1 MNPVS
6 EMHAAVIT
14 YFSAEKRES
23 LLFLAAGVLALLA
36 ALFLVRTGS
45 PLRGMA
51 WPLSAVALI
60 QLVVGGTVYARTDA
74 QVLGLHRQLQ
84 QDPRAYTAAE
94 LARMRTVR
102 RSFALYKTIEIVLLV
117 AGLTGIF
124 LFRDRETWYAVALG
138 LALQAALMLAFD
150 LAAERRAD
158 VYIDRIH
165 TLGRAVGE
173 GA

>member
-1 MNPVS
+1 MSPIS

-14 YFSAEKRES
+14 YFSGEKRES

-36 ALFLVRTGS
+36 SLFLVRTGS

-74 QVLGLHRQLQ
+74 QVRGLHAQLQ
-84 QDPRAYTAAE
+84 GDPRAYAAAE
-94 LARMRTVR
+94 VPRMTTVR
-102 RSFALYKTIEIVLLV
+102 RSFTVYKTIEMALLT
-117 AGLTGIF
+117 AGLAGIY
-124 LFRDRETWYAVALG
+124 LFRDRQTLYAVSLG

-158 VYIDRIH
+158 LYVEQIN
-165 TLGRAVGE
+165 TLVRVVEA

>member
-1 MNPVS
+1 MSPIS

-14 YFSAEKRES
+14 YFSGEKRES
-23 LLFLAAGVLALLA
+23 LLFLAAGAVALLA
-36 ALFLVRTGS
+36 SLFLLWKGS

-60 QLVVGGTVYARTDA
+60 QLVVGGTVYARTDTQA
-74 QVLGLHRQLQ
+74 RGLHTQLQ
-84 QDPRAYTAAE
+84 GEPRAYATAE
-94 LARMRTVR
+94 LPRMTTVR
-102 RSFALYKTIEIVLLV
+102 RSFTVYKTIEMALLT
-117 AGLTGIF
+117 AGLAGIY
-124 LFRDRETWYAVALG
+124 LFRDRQTLYAVSLG

-158 VYIDRIH
+158 VYLERIH
-165 TLGRAVGE
+165 ALVGALKG